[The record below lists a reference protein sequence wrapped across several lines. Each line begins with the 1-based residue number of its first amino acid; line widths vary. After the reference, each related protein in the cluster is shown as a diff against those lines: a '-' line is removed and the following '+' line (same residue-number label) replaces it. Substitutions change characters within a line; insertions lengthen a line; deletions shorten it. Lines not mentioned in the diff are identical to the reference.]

1 MLTRSKYKRLRGEVQ
16 AENVIDESV
25 KFLEKDRDE
34 LKRINKD
41 LIRCND
47 TLQKSVQRVW
57 EEGRI
62 KLERANRELASLQRS
77 YREAQQ
83 TYERIYYEKEDELNK
98 LREEYRSGI
107 WVFGRRV
114 YGGGESAEFGQ
125 GNAGSREGESVDSL
139 RCAVV

>member
-47 TLQKSVQRVW
+47 ALQKQVQEWYSRYARVRK
-57 EEGRI
+57 EADR
-62 KLERANRELASLQRS
+62 LQSDYQRS
-77 YREAQQ
+77 LKLAHYFR
-83 TYERIYYEKEDELNK
+83 DEFNK
-98 LREEYRSGI
+98 LTEEHRRGI

-114 YGGGESAEFGQ
+114 YGGGEPAESREGD
-125 GNAGSREGESVDSL
+125 AGSREGESVDSV